1 MKRLAALGAFLFL
14 QIPTFF
20 AQNLHINAQATLPF
34 PGQTVANIWGYW
46 ANGREYALVG
56 ASQGM
61 IVVDITDPAQ
71 PQQIVQIPG
80 PNNLWKEIKT
90 YGHYAY
96 VTSEGGQGLQIVD
109 LSKLPSPNLDYHFY
123 TGDGEIAGLVWRIH
137 ALHVDEKK
145 GFVYLYGGR
154 KPNNNNY
161 LFSGGAIA
169 LDLNADPYN
178 PTYAGNFEQLTYVHD
193 GYVDNDT
200 LYAGHIY
207 KGLFSIVNMRDK
219 SNPELIASQN
229 TPNNF
234 THNTWLSADRRT
246 LFTTDETTNSYLAAY
261 DISDPG
267 NIRLLDKIQSNP
279 GSGSAV
285 HNTYILGNFA
295 VTSWYKDGFTIVDAT
310 RPDNL
315 VQVGNYDTYPGGAGS
330 GFEGCWGVYP
340 YFPSGTIIASV
351 ITAAGTNN
359 GELWVMQPTYVRAC
373 YLEGHVRNGLNGN
386 PINAAV
392 VEVVGSQSLNSSAD
406 GSFKMGQESEGYYTV
421 RVSKSGYQT
430 REFTAY
436 FQRGDVRLLDVSLYP
451 TGGFTVSGQVL
462 NGQTNQVVPN
472 ASVVLAGLNDTYSAS
487 TDAGGNFQIVNVPV
501 GLYDVGAYAPGLGK
515 AMLLQR
521 KIAENKSYTLRLTP
535 NGKLFNQ
542 QPTDQLI
549 VSSPNPFLERTT
561 LHYALPE
568 IGYQWVA
575 YDINGRRLF
584 EGLLE
589 ETNGSLDIGQDWPP
603 GVYVLSVFKA
613 EQPGQTLKVIK
624 SQ

>member
-1 MKRLAALGAFLFL
+1 MKLLAALGAVLFF
-14 QIPTFF
+14 QIPIVSS
-20 AQNLHINAQATLPF
+20 QNLHINTQATLSF

-46 ANGREYALVG
+46 ADGREYALVG

-61 IVVDITDPAQ
+61 IIVEINDPAH
-71 PQQIVQIPG
+71 PKQIVQIPG

-123 TGDGEIAGLVWRIH
+123 TGDGVVADQVWRIH

-154 KPNNNNY
+154 KPNGNY
-161 LFSGGAIA
+161 LFSGGAVV
-169 LDLNADPYN
+169 LDLNTDPYN
-178 PTYAGNFEQLTYVHD
+178 PTYAGHFEQLTYVHD

-207 KGLFSIVNMRDK
+207 KGLFSIVNMHDK

-234 THNTWLSADRRT
+234 THNTWLSTDRRT
-246 LFTTDETTNSYLAAY
+246 LFTTDETTNSFLTAY

-315 VQVGNYDTYPGGAGS
+315 VQVGNYDIYPGDAGS

-351 ITAAGTNN
+351 ITAIGTNN
-359 GELWVMQPTYVRAC
+359 GELWIMQPDYVRAC
-373 YLEGHVRNGLNGN
+373 YLEGRIRNGLTGN
-386 PINAAV
+386 PINAAL
-392 VEVVGSQSLNSSAD
+392 VEVLSSQSLNSGAD
-406 GSFKMGQESEGYYTV
+406 GSFKMGQEAEGYYTV
-421 RVSKSGYQT
+421 RVSKNGYQT
-430 REFTAY
+430 REFTVY
-436 FQRGDVRLLDVSLYP
+436 FQRGDVRLLDISLYP
-451 TGGFTVSGQVL
+451 AGGFTVSGKVL
-462 NGQTNQVVPN
+462 NGQSNQPVSN
-472 ASVVLAGLNDTYSAS
+472 TSVVLAGLNDSYSTS
-487 TDAGGNFQIVNVPV
+487 TDDNGNFQIDNVPA
-501 GLYDVGAYAPGLGK
+501 GLYDVGAYAPGIGK
-515 AMLLQR
+515 ALLLQR
-521 KIAENKSYTLRLTP
+521 KIGENKSYTLRLSP
-535 NGKLFNQ
+535 NGKLFRQ
-542 QPTDQLI
+542 QPDEHLI
-549 VSSPNPFLERTT
+549 VSTPNPFIGQTSLQYT
-561 LHYALPE
+561 LSE
-568 IGYQWVA
+568 EGYELTV
-575 YDINGRRLF
+575 YDIKGRLLFGKRLDD
-584 EGLLE
+584 
-589 ETNGSLDIGQDWPP
+589 TQGSLNLGQDWPP
-603 GVYVLSVFKA
+603 GVYVVSILNA
-613 EQPGQTLKVIK
+613 DRTGETLKLVK
-624 SQ
+624 TK